1 MLDGVTP
8 FPAEFAA
15 RYRERGYWQDRPLFD
30 GFRDCLRK
38 HAERVALIDMGG
50 PVTYRQLHERSARLA
65 RALLDL
71 GFGPLDRV
79 IVQLPN
85 TAVFAY
91 LYFALQRIGAIP
103 VLALPVHRKREI
115 SQFAEISGA
124 RALAVPAASRG
135 FDYTAM
141 AREIMDGQPALE
153 LCLVQGGPVQ
163 EGSCGDRFVRIEDLL
178 GREPQAGQDAL
189 DRIRIDPADP
199 ALFLLSGGT
208 TGIPKLIPRSH
219 NDYLYNSRIAASVC
233 EIGAG
238 DVLLDVLPIEHNLP
252 LGCPGMQGF
261 LLSGGTVVLGTSTRP
276 RDVFEL
282 IQRHRVTHVHLVP
295 ALLIRWIDDPAIA
308 GYDLSSLRVIQSG
321 GQRLQP
327 EVRARAE
334 RALPGCFIQENFG
347 MAEGL
352 IMFVRSADPDE
363 VRRVTCGRPASP
375 DDEVFLVDEDGN
387 VVPDG
392 EPGELIVRGPYTLRG
407 YFRAPEHNARAFTPE
422 GFYRSGDLLRKLPS
436 GNYVVEGRVKDLINR
451 GGEKISAE
459 EVENL
464 ILAHPAV
471 LNVACVPYPD
481 PVLGERMCACVVL
494 RPGRQL
500 GFDEL
505 AAFLLDFGI
514 AKFKLPER
522 LEFFDSLPLSGFGKV
537 SKKDLAARLAKPPAS
552 QRAAGSDWAVFVPP
566 DPPQGRGACD
576 ERRGKELPQGRPG
589 GERENSAPE
598 ASEGP
603 RK

>member
-1 MLDGVTP
+1 MLEGVTP

-15 RYRERGYWQDRPLFD
+15 RYRERGYWTDRPLFD
-30 GFRDCLRK
+30 GFRDALTQY
-38 HAERVALIDMGG
+38 ADQVALVDPDG
-50 PVTYRQLHERSARLA
+50 PVTYRQLDERSGHLA
-65 RALLDL
+65 RVLLDL
-71 GFGPLDRV
+71 GLRPLDRI

-91 LYFALQRIGAIP
+91 LYFALQRIGAAP
-103 VLALPVHRKREI
+103 VLALPGHRKRELT
-115 SQFAEISGA
+115 QFAEISGA
-124 RALAVPAASRG
+124 RALAVPAATRG
-135 FDYTAM
+135 FDFTAM
-141 AREIMDGQPALE
+141 AADVMAAQPGLE
-153 LCLVQGGPVQ
+153 TCLVLGAPGPLA
-163 EGSCGDRFVRIEDLL
+163 DPRFVRLEDLL
-178 GREPQAGQDAL
+178 GREPRTRAGAL
-189 DRIRIDPADP
+189 REISIDPEDP
-199 ALFLLSGGT
+199 AVFLLSGGT

-219 NDYLYNSRIAASVC
+219 NDYLYNSKIAAAVC
-233 EIGAG
+233 GIGAG

-252 LGCPGMQGF
+252 LGCPGLQGF

-282 IQRHRVTHVHLVP
+282 IQRHRVSHIHLVP
-295 ALLIRWIDDPAIA
+295 ALLIRWIDDPSITE
-308 GYDLSSLRVIQSG
+308 YDLSSLRVLQSG

-352 IMFVRSADPDE
+352 IMFVRSSDPPG
-363 VRRVTCGRPASP
+363 VRRETCGRPASP
-375 DDEVFLVDEDGN
+375 DDEVFLVDPEGH

-407 YFRAPEHNARAFTPE
+407 YFRAPEHNARAFTPD

-494 RPGRQL
+494 RPGHALTLEDLVR
-500 GFDEL
+500 
-505 AAFLLDFGI
+505 FLRDFEI
-514 AKFKLPER
+514 APFKLPER
-522 LEFFDSLPLSGFGKV
+522 LEFFDTLPLSGFGKV
-537 SKKDLAARLAKPPAS
+537 SKKDLAAHLAAK
-552 QRAAGSDWAVFVPP
+552 
-566 DPPQGRGACD
+566 
-576 ERRGKELPQGRPG
+576 
-589 GERENSAPE
+589 SAPE
-598 ASEGP
+598 AKG
-603 RK
+603 

>member
-8 FPAEFAA
+8 FPADFAA
-15 RYRERGYWQDRPLFD
+15 RYRELGYWEDRPLFD
-30 GFRDCLRK
+30 GFT
-38 HAERVALIDMGG
+38 AALARYADRTALADEAG
-50 PVTYRQLHERSARLA
+50 PVTYRQLDERSEHLA

-71 GFGPLDRV
+71 GFGRLDRI

-85 TAVFAY
+85 TAIFAY
-91 LYFALQRIGAIP
+91 LYFALQRIGAAP
-103 VLALPVHRKREI
+103 VLALPGHRRREI

-124 RALAVPAASRG
+124 RALAVPAAARG
-135 FDYTAM
+135 FDFTAM
-141 AREIMDGQPALE
+141 AAEIMADRPDLRA
-153 LCLVQGGPVQ
+153 CLVQGLTEAPN
-163 EGSCGDRFVRIEDLL
+163 DARFVRLEDLL
-178 GREPQAGQDAL
+178 EREPGTSRAAL
-189 DRIRIDPADP
+189 DQIGIDPADP

-208 TGIPKLIPRSH
+208 TGIPKLIPRTH
-219 NDYLYNSRIAASVC
+219 NDYLYNSKIAAAAC
-233 EIGAG
+233 EIGPG

-252 LGCPGMQGF
+252 LGCPGLQGF

-282 IQRHRVTHVHLVP
+282 IQRHRVTHIHLVP
-295 ALLIRWIDDPAIA
+295 ALLIRWIDDACLPE
-308 GYDLSSLRVIQSG
+308 YDLSSVRVIQSG

-327 EVRARAE
+327 EVRLRAE

-352 IMFVRSADPDE
+352 IMFVRSTDPPG
-363 VRRVTCGRPASP
+363 VRRETCGRPASP
-375 DDEVFLVDEDGN
+375 GDEVYLVDEDGK

-407 YFRAPEHNARAFTPE
+407 YFRAPEHNARAFTPD
-422 GFYRSGDLLRKLPS
+422 GFYRSGDLLRKMPS

-459 EVENL
+459 EAENL

-494 RPGRQL
+494 RPGFAL
-500 GFDEL
+500 DLAEL
-505 AAFLLDFGI
+505 VSFLRDFEI
-514 AKFKLPER
+514 ASFKLPER
-522 LEFFDSLPLSGFGKV
+522 LECFDALPLSGFGKV
-537 SKKDLAARLAKPPAS
+537 SKKELAAMLAAS
-552 QRAAGSDWAVFVPP
+552 
-566 DPPQGRGACD
+566 
-576 ERRGKELPQGRPG
+576 
-589 GERENSAPE
+589 
-598 ASEGP
+598 
-603 RK
+603 

>member
-15 RYRERGYWQDRPLFD
+15 RYRALGYWEDRPLFD
-30 GFRDCLRK
+30 GFTGALAA
-38 HAERVALIDMGG
+38 HADRVAVVDEAG
-50 PVTYRQLHERSARLA
+50 PLTYRELDERSQRLA
-65 RALLDL
+65 RVLLDH
-71 GFGPLDRV
+71 GFKPLDRI

-85 TAVFAY
+85 TAVFAIF
-91 LYFALQRIGAIP
+91 YFALQRIGAVP
-103 VLALPVHRKREI
+103 VLALPGHRRREI
-115 SQFAEISGA
+115 TQFAEISGV
-124 RALAVPAASRG
+124 RALAVPAAARG
-135 FDYTAM
+135 FDFTAM
-141 AREIMDGQPALE
+141 AAEIMADRPDLR
-153 LCLVQGGPVQ
+153 LCLVQGMNDGPN
-163 EGSCGDRFVRIEDLL
+163 DARFVRLEDLL
-178 GREPQAGQDAL
+178 ERSPGTSREAL
-189 DRIRIDPADP
+189 EEIRIDPADP

-208 TGIPKLIPRSH
+208 TGIPKLIPRTH
-219 NDYLYNSRIAASVC
+219 NDYLYNSKAAAAAC

-252 LGCPGMQGF
+252 LGCPGLRGF

-282 IQRHRVTHVHLVP
+282 IERHRVTHIHLVP
-295 ALLIRWIDDPAIA
+295 ALLIRWIDDPLITK
-308 GYDLSSLRVIQSG
+308 YDLSSLRVIQSG

-327 EVRARAE
+327 EVRLRAE

-352 IMFVRSADPDE
+352 IMFVRSADPPD
-363 VRRVTCGRPASP
+363 VRRETCGRPASP
-375 DDEVFLVDEDGN
+375 ADEVYLVDEDGH

-407 YFRAPEHNARAFTPE
+407 YFRAPEHNTRAFTPD

-464 ILAHPAV
+464 ILAHEAV
-471 LNVACVPYPD
+471 LDVACVPYPD

-494 RPGRQL
+494 RPGLSLSLPELVTFLR
-500 GFDEL
+500 GFE
-505 AAFLLDFGI
+505 I
-514 AKFKLPER
+514 ASFKLPER
-522 LEFFDSLPLSGFGKV
+522 LECVDALPLSGFGKV
-537 SKKDLAARLAKPPAS
+537 SKKDLAARLA
-552 QRAAGSDWAVFVPP
+552 
-566 DPPQGRGACD
+566 
-576 ERRGKELPQGRPG
+576 
-589 GERENSAPE
+589 GEV
-598 ASEGP
+598 
-603 RK
+603 

>member
-1 MLDGVTP
+1 MLEGVTP
-8 FPAEFAA
+8 FPPEFAA

-30 GFRDCLRK
+30 GFLACLRE
-38 HAERVALIDMGG
+38 HADQVALIDADG
-50 PVTYRQLHERSARLA
+50 PVTYRELDERSGHLA

-71 GFGPLDRV
+71 GFGPLDRI

-91 LYFALQRIGAIP
+91 LYFALQRIGVIP

-115 SQFAEISGA
+115 TQFAEISGA
-124 RALAVPAASRG
+124 KALAVPCASRG

-141 AREIMDGQPALE
+141 AREIMASQPQVE
-153 LCLVQGGPVQ
+153 LCLVQGAAP
-163 EGSCGDRFVRIEDLL
+163 GSFGAKFLPIEELL
-178 GREPQAGQDAL
+178 DREPRAGQDAL
-189 DRIRIDPADP
+189 GQVSLDPENP

-219 NDYLYNSRIAASVC
+219 NDYLYNSTVAASVC
-233 EIGAG
+233 DIGAG

-252 LGCPGMQGF
+252 LGCPGLQGF
-261 LLSGGTVVLGTSTRP
+261 LLSGGTVVLSASTRP

-282 IQRHRVTHVHLVP
+282 IQRHRVTHIHLVP
-295 ALLIRWIDDPAIA
+295 ALLIRWIDDPAIT
-308 GYDLSSLRVIQSG
+308 GYDLSSLKVIQSG

-352 IMFVRSADPDE
+352 IMFVRSSDPDD

-375 DDEVFLVDEDGN
+375 DDEVFLIDEEGN

-407 YFRAPEHNARAFTPE
+407 YFRSPEHNARAFTPE

-500 GFDEL
+500 SFSEL
-505 AAFLLDFGI
+505 ATFLLGFEI
-514 AKFKLPER
+514 ATFKLPER
-522 LEFFDSLPLSGFGKV
+522 LEFFGSLPLSGFGKV
-537 SKKDLAARLAKPPAS
+537 SKKDLAAILSEPKGRRRRL
-552 QRAAGSDWAVFVPP
+552 D
-566 DPPQGRGACD
+566 
-576 ERRGKELPQGRPG
+576 
-589 GERENSAPE
+589 
-598 ASEGP
+598 
-603 RK
+603 

>member
-8 FPAEFAA
+8 FPADFAA
-15 RYRERGYWQDRPLFD
+15 RYRDLGYWEDRPLFD
-30 GFRDCLRK
+30 GFTAALARYAD
-38 HAERVALIDMGG
+38 RVALVDEAG
-50 PVTYRQLHERSARLA
+50 PVTYRQLDQRSEHLA

-71 GFGPLDRV
+71 GLRPLDRIV
-79 IVQLPN
+79 VQLPN
-85 TAVFAY
+85 TAIFAY
-91 LYFALQRIGAIP
+91 LYFALQRIGAAP
-103 VLALPVHRKREI
+103 VLALPGHRKREI

-124 RALAVPAASRG
+124 RALAVPAAARG
-135 FDYTAM
+135 FDFTAM
-141 AREIMDGQPALE
+141 AAEIMAGRPDLRV
-153 LCLVQGGPVQ
+153 CLVQGLIETPN
-163 EGSCGDRFVRIEDLL
+163 DARFVRLEDLME
-178 GREPQAGQDAL
+178 REPGTSRAAL
-189 DRIRIDPADP
+189 EQVSIDPADP

-208 TGIPKLIPRSH
+208 TGIPKLIPRTH
-219 NDYLYNSRIAASVC
+219 NDYLYNSKIAAAVC

-252 LGCPGMQGF
+252 LGCPGLQGF

-282 IQRHRVTHVHLVP
+282 IQRHRVTHIHLVP
-295 ALLIRWIDDPAIA
+295 ALLIRWIDDPAIT

-327 EVRARAE
+327 EVRLRAE

-352 IMFVRSADPDE
+352 MMFVRSSDPPE
-363 VRRVTCGRPASP
+363 VRRETCGRPASP
-375 DDEVFLVDEDGN
+375 GDEVYLVDEDGN

-407 YFRAPEHNARAFTPE
+407 YFRSPEHNARAFTPD

-494 RPGRQL
+494 RDGRSL
-500 GFDEL
+500 TLEEL
-505 AAFLLDFGI
+505 VGFLLDFDI
-514 AKFKLPER
+514 ATFKLPER
-522 LEFFDSLPLSGFGKV
+522 MAFFDTLPLSGFGKV
-537 SKKDLAARLAKPPAS
+537 SKKDLAAQLAG
-552 QRAAGSDWAVFVPP
+552 GS
-566 DPPQGRGACD
+566 R
-576 ERRGKELPQGRPG
+576 
-589 GERENSAPE
+589 S
-598 ASEGP
+598 
-603 RK
+603 

>member
-15 RYRERGYWQDRPLFD
+15 RYTERGYWQNRPLFD
-30 GFRDCLRK
+30 GFRDALARY
-38 HAERVALIDMGG
+38 ADQVALVDDEG
-50 PVTYRQLHERSARLA
+50 PVTYRQLDDRSALLA
-65 RALLDL
+65 RVLLDL
-71 GFGPLDRV
+71 GFGPLDRI

-85 TAVFAY
+85 TAVFVY
-91 LYFALQRIGAIP
+91 LYFALQRIGAAP
-103 VLALPVHRKREI
+103 VLALPSHRKREI
-115 SQFAEISGA
+115 TQFAEISGA
-124 RALAVPAASRG
+124 RALAVPAVTRG
-135 FDYTAM
+135 FDPTAM
-141 AREIMDGQPALE
+141 AADVMASHPGLE
-153 LCLVQGGPVQ
+153 LCLVQGASGPLP
-163 EGSCGDRFVRIEDLL
+163 DPRFVRIEELL
-178 GREPQAGQDAL
+178 EGEPRASAESLRQVS
-189 DRIRIDPADP
+189 IDPADP

-208 TGIPKLIPRSH
+208 TGLPKLIPRSH
-219 NDYLYNSRIAASVC
+219 NDYLYNSKIAAAAC

-252 LGCPGMQGF
+252 LGCPGLQGF

-282 IQRHRVTHVHLVP
+282 IQRHRVSHIHLVP
-295 ALLIRWIDDPAIA
+295 ALLIRWIDDPSITE
-308 GYDLSSLRVIQSG
+308 YDLSSLRVLQSG

-352 IMFVRSADPDE
+352 IMFVRSSDPPG
-363 VRRVTCGRPASP
+363 VRRETCGRPASP
-375 DDEVFLVDEDGN
+375 DDEVFLVDPEGH

-407 YFRAPEHNARAFTPE
+407 YFRAPEHNARAFTPD
-422 GFYRSGDLLRKLPS
+422 GFYRSGDLLRKMPS

-494 RPGRQL
+494 RPGHALTLEDLVR
-500 GFDEL
+500 
-505 AAFLLDFGI
+505 FLRDFEI
-514 AKFKLPER
+514 ARFKLPER
-522 LEFFDSLPLSGFGKV
+522 LEFFDTLPLSGFGKV
-537 SKKDLAARLAKPPAS
+537 SKKDLAADLAGENA
-552 QRAAGSDWAVFVPP
+552 
-566 DPPQGRGACD
+566 PQP
-576 ERRGKELPQGRPG
+576 RR
-589 GERENSAPE
+589 
-598 ASEGP
+598 
-603 RK
+603 

>member
-1 MLDGVTP
+1 MLEGVTP
-8 FPAEFAA
+8 FPPEFAA

-30 GFRDCLRK
+30 GFRDCLRE
-38 HAERVALIDMGG
+38 HADRVALIDADG
-50 PVTYRQLHERSARLA
+50 PVTYRQLDERSARLA
-65 RALLDL
+65 RTLLDL
-71 GFGPLDRV
+71 GLRPLDRIV
-79 IVQLPN
+79 VQLPN

-115 SQFAEISGA
+115 TQFAEISGA
-124 RALAVPAASRG
+124 RALAVPGAARG

-141 AREIMDGQPALE
+141 AREIMAAQPAVE
-153 LCLVQGGPVQ
+153 LCLVQGGPVRGGPCAGHEQ
-163 EGSCGDRFVRIEDLL
+163 RRFVRIEDLL
-178 GREPQAGQDAL
+178 DAEPRAGADAL
-189 DRIRIDPADP
+189 DRVRIDPADP

-219 NDYLYNSRIAASVC
+219 NEYLYNSLVAASVC
-233 EIGAG
+233 AIGAG

-252 LGCPGMQGF
+252 LGCPGLQGF
-261 LLSGGTVVLGTSTRP
+261 LLSGGTVVLGSSTRP

-282 IQRHRVTHVHLVP
+282 IQRHRVTHIHLVP

-352 IMFVRSADPDE
+352 IMFVRSGDPDE

-375 DDEVFLVDEDGN
+375 DDEVLLVDEEGN

-407 YFRAPEHNARAFTPE
+407 YFRAPEHNARAFTPD

-494 RPGRQL
+494 RPGRRL
-500 GFDEL
+500 GFEEL

-514 AKFKLPER
+514 ATFKLPER

-537 SKKDLAARLAKPPAS
+537 SKKDLAARL
-552 QRAAGSDWAVFVPP
+552 
-566 DPPQGRGACD
+566 
-576 ERRGKELPQGRPG
+576 E
-589 GERENSAPE
+589 GERS
-598 ASEGP
+598 
-603 RK
+603 

>member
-15 RYRERGYWQDRPLFD
+15 RYRALGYWEDRPLFD
-30 GFRDCLRK
+30 GFTTALAAYAD
-38 HAERVALIDMGG
+38 RVAVVDEAG
-50 PVTYRQLHERSARLA
+50 PVTYSQLSERSERLA
-65 RALLDL
+65 RVLLDCGL
-71 GFGPLDRV
+71 EPLDRI

-85 TAVFAY
+85 TATFAY
-91 LYFALQRIGAIP
+91 LYFALLRIGAAP
-103 VLALPVHRKREI
+103 VLALPGHRRREI
-115 SQFAEISGA
+115 TQFAEISA
-124 RALAVPAASRG
+124 AKALAGPAAARG
-135 FDYTAM
+135 FDFAAM
-141 AREIMDGQPALE
+141 AAGVMTDRPDLR
-153 LCLVQGGPVQ
+153 LCLIQGLDEAPN
-163 EGSCGDRFVRIEDLL
+163 DPRFVRLEDLL
-178 GREPQAGQDAL
+178 DREPGTSREAL
-189 DRIRIDPADP
+189 DQINIDPSDP

-208 TGIPKLIPRSH
+208 TGIPKLIPRTH
-219 NDYLYNSRIAASVC
+219 NDYLYNSKIAAAAC
-233 EIGAG
+233 EIGVG

-252 LGCPGMQGF
+252 LGCPGLQGF

-282 IQRHRVTHVHLVP
+282 IQRHRVTHIHLVP
-295 ALLIRWIDDPAIA
+295 ALLIRWIDDPLIA
-308 GYDLSSLRVIQSG
+308 EYDLSSLRVIQSG

-327 EVRARAE
+327 EVRLRAE

-352 IMFVRSADPDE
+352 IMFVRSSDPPQ
-363 VRRVTCGRPASP
+363 VRRETCGRPASP
-375 DDEVFLVDEDGN
+375 ADEVYLVDEDGH

-407 YFRAPEHNARAFTPE
+407 YFRSPEHNARAFTPD

-464 ILAHPAV
+464 ILSNKAV

-494 RPGRQL
+494 RPGCSAL
-500 GFDEL
+500 SLDEL
-505 AAFLLDFGI
+505 VGFLRGFEIAA
-514 AKFKLPER
+514 FKLPER
-522 LEFFDSLPLSGFGKV
+522 LELFDSLPLSGFGKV
-537 SKKDLAARLAKPPAS
+537 SKKDLAARLS
-552 QRAAGSDWAVFVPP
+552 GS
-566 DPPQGRGACD
+566 
-576 ERRGKELPQGRPG
+576 
-589 GERENSAPE
+589 
-598 ASEGP
+598 
-603 RK
+603 

>member
-15 RYRERGYWQDRPLFD
+15 RYRALGYWEDRPLFD
-30 GFRDCLRK
+30 GFTAALAVYAD
-38 HAERVALIDMGG
+38 RVAVVDEAG
-50 PVTYRQLHERSARLA
+50 PVTYSQLSERSERLA
-65 RALLDL
+65 RVLLDVGL
-71 GFGPLDRV
+71 RPLDRV

-91 LYFALQRIGAIP
+91 LYFALLRIGAAP
-103 VLALPVHRKREI
+103 VLALPGHRRREI
-115 SQFAEISGA
+115 TQFAEISA
-124 RALAVPAASRG
+124 AKALAGPGAARG
-135 FDYTAM
+135 FDFAAM
-141 AREIMDGQPALE
+141 AADVMSDRPDLR
-153 LCLVQGGPVQ
+153 LCLIQGLEEAPN
-163 EGSCGDRFVRIEDLL
+163 DPRFVRLEDLL
-178 GREPQAGQDAL
+178 SREPRSGREAL
-189 DRIRIDPADP
+189 EQISIDPSDP

-208 TGIPKLIPRSH
+208 TGIPKLIPRTH
-219 NDYLYNSRIAASVC
+219 NDYLYNSKIAAAAC
-233 EIGAG
+233 EIGVG

-252 LGCPGMQGF
+252 LGCPGLQGF

-282 IQRHRVTHVHLVP
+282 IQRHRVSHIHLVP
-295 ALLIRWIDDPAIA
+295 ALLIRWIDDPAIDN
-308 GYDLSSLRVIQSG
+308 YDLSSLRVIQSG

-327 EVRARAE
+327 EVRLRAE

-352 IMFVRSADPDE
+352 IMFVRSSDPPQ
-363 VRRVTCGRPASP
+363 VRRETCGRPASP
-375 DDEVFLVDEDGN
+375 ADEVYLVDEDGR

-407 YFRAPEHNARAFTPE
+407 YFRSPEHNARAFTPD

-464 ILAHPAV
+464 ILSNKAV

-494 RPGRQL
+494 RPGFSL
-500 GFDEL
+500 SLEELVTFLAGFE
-505 AAFLLDFGI
+505 I
-514 AKFKLPER
+514 ARFKLPER
-522 LEFFDSLPLSGFGKV
+522 LELVDSLPLSGFGKV
-537 SKKDLAARLAKPPAS
+537 SKKDLAARLS
-552 QRAAGSDWAVFVPP
+552 GS
-566 DPPQGRGACD
+566 
-576 ERRGKELPQGRPG
+576 
-589 GERENSAPE
+589 
-598 ASEGP
+598 
-603 RK
+603 